1 MSQMFIDTAWAEID
15 LSALRHNARVVR
27 ELAPRSRILAMLKAD
42 AYGHGLLACAKALH
56 EVTDALAVARLDE
69 AEMLR
74 QVYPHCPLLLT
85 AASLDEDAL
94 RWCARHQVAVVVHES
109 TVLETLLGL
118 EQPPPVWLKLNTGM
132 NRLGFDAPAFLAA
145 AQTLRARGVEPVAMS
160 HFASADEADPA
171 PTRAQIA
178 AFDAVVPDELP
189 QSLCNS
195 AGLIAFPE
203 AQRDWVR
210 PGIMLYG
217 ANPLVDGPGPA
228 LRPVMR
234 LQARVLAVNPVGP
247 GDAVGYG
254 RTWRA
259 GSGGRIATLGM
270 GYGDGYPR
278 VPGDGARVW
287 IKGQLHP
294 LAGRVSMDLLAVDI
308 GDRQDIAVGD
318 VATLWGPEL
327 PVEQAAAAA
336 GTISYELLCRVQRR
350 VSRVYREA

>member
-1 MSQMFIDTAWAEID
+1 MFIDTAWAEID
-15 LSALRHNARVVR
+15 LKALRHNAGVVR
-27 ELAPRSRILAMLKAD
+27 RLAPRSRILAMLKAD
-42 AYGHGLLACAKALH
+42 AYGHGLLDCARALH

-74 QVYPHCPLLLT
+74 QVYPHSPLVLT
-85 AASLDEDAL
+85 AASLDEEAL
-94 RWCARHQVAVVVHES
+94 RWCAERQVAIVLHEPS
-109 TVLETLLGL
+109 VLSLLL
-118 EQPPPVWLKLNTGM
+118 ALDQLPPVWLKLNTGM
-132 NRLGFDAPAFLAA
+132 NRLGFSAPAFVAA
-145 AQTLRARGVEPVAMS
+145 AQALRERGVEPVAMS
-160 HFASADEADPA
+160 HFSSADEADPA
-171 PTRAQIA
+171 PSRAQIA
-178 AFDAVVPDELP
+178 AFDAVVPDGLP

-217 ANPLVDGPGPA
+217 ANPLVDGPGPD
-228 LRPVMR
+228 LEPVMR

-259 GSGGRIATLGM
+259 RGGGRIATLGM

-278 VPGDGARVW
+278 LPGDGARVW
-287 IKGQLHP
+287 IKGRLHP

-308 GDRQDIAVGD
+308 GDRRDIAVGD
-318 VATLWGPEL
+318 VATLWGPEW

-350 VSRVYREA
+350 VSRICREA